1 MWVRNAPA
9 AHFEP
14 TTPIIEMIQMEAKM
28 KNKTLLLTIL
38 IVSAF
43 LLNACGSFGIQI
55 EQQSP
60 LMPVTQVASA
70 TQVAPATQAETAEIT
85 ASPTSTSAPAT
96 NSLSF
101 NSGAVGPITA
111 SFDPAVAASASAGDR
126 PATPATSGGPYWEAL
141 PQHAEITLNGY
152 PVAGH
157 QFQPQIFIYPVDE
170 FKALNEA
177 AGQVIA
183 DLETLL
189 QNRPVEQQLDAAG
202 GTSTPSQ
209 VLPFLPLQNAQQLI
223 HAQMKYLDFKNGQGV
238 RFVTQ
243 YDQFAAAINNHEAFY
258 AFQGLTSDGKYY
270 LAAILP
276 INLASLPD
284 GNVIPSGMEPT
295 SYYQNMYQQ
304 LDNAPSASYTPG
316 LDKLDELMAS
326 FEIK

>member
-1 MWVRNAPA
+1 V
-9 AHFEP
+9 
-14 TTPIIEMIQMEAKM
+14 
-28 KNKTLLLTIL
+28 
-38 IVSAF
+38 
-43 LLNACGSFGIQI
+43 
-55 EQQSP
+55 
-60 LMPVTQVASA
+60 
-70 TQVAPATQAETAEIT
+70 PATLAETAEIT
-85 ASPTSTSAPAT
+85 ASPTSTPAPAT
-96 NSLSF
+96 NSLNF

-111 SFDPAVAASASAGDR
+111 SFDPAVAASASAGDQ
-126 PATPATSGGPYWEAL
+126 PANPGTSGGPYWEAL
-141 PQHAEITLNGY
+141 PQHVEITLNGY
-152 PVAGH
+152 PITGH

-170 FKALNEA
+170 FKTLNEA

-183 DLETLL
+183 DLEILL
-189 QNRPVEQQLDAAG
+189 QNKPVEQQLDTTG

-209 VLPFLPLQNAQQLI
+209 AIPFLPLQNAQQLI

-243 YDQFAAAINNHEAFY
+243 YDQYAAAINNHEAFY

-284 GNVIPSGMEPT
+284 GGVIPSGMEPS

-304 LDNAPSASYTPG
+304 LNNAPSASYHPD